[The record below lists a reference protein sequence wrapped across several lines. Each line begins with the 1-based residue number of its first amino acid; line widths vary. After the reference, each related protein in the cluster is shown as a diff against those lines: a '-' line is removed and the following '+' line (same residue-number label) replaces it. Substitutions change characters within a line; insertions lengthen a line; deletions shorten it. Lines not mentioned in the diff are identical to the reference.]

1 MKGFLRFLG
10 LADGGPD
17 GVLYAPPGDA
27 STIVGTG
34 MTMKG
39 EIKGPGSVVMLGA
52 FEGDILLDGTLVVLL
67 VLGGAWF
74 WYSAQQDRAQAV
86 HAEALARAAAARTR
100 QPADTAGAAIPILE
114 AALARAPGAALAGQ
128 SAYELGNLRFDA
140 GQYPAARAAYEI
152 AVA

>member
-17 GVLYAPPGDA
+17 SVLYAASGDA

-52 FEGDILLDGTLVVLL
+52 FEGDILLDGTLHVGPEAQVDANISAASIVIVGVVH
-67 VLGGAWF
+67 GK
-74 WYSAQQDRAQAV
+74 
-86 HAEALARAAAARTR
+86 RAANSSVAV
-100 QPADTAGAAIPILE
+100 
-114 AALARAPGAALAGQ
+114 LASG
-128 SAYELGNLRFDA
+128 
-140 GQYPAARAAYEI
+140 
-152 AVA
+152 